1 MLIFNLFQKGLIVM
15 IETKILHI
23 MKIINVIFLAVLL
36 TKLYALMID
45 LGTQFFFTEEK
56 MQSINLLK
64 QLLSRLLQTNNKKE
78 FD

>member
-45 LGTQFFFTEEK
+45 LGNQFFFTEEK

>member
-1 MLIFNLFQKGLIVM
+1 MLIFNLFQKGLKVM

-23 MKIINVIFLAVLL
+23 MEIINVIFLAVLL

-45 LGTQFFFTEEK
+45 LGNQFFFTEEK

>member
-1 MLIFNLFQKGLIVM
+1 
-15 IETKILHI
+15 

-45 LGTQFFFTEEK
+45 LGNQFFFTEEK

-78 FD
+78 FDYKSCYVCKR

>member
-1 MLIFNLFQKGLIVM
+1 
-15 IETKILHI
+15 

-45 LGTQFFFTEEK
+45 LGNQFFFTDEK

>member
-1 MLIFNLFQKGLIVM
+1 MLIFNLFQKGLKVM

-23 MKIINVIFLAVLL
+23 MKIINVILL

-45 LGTQFFFTEEK
+45 LGNQFFFTEKK

>member
-1 MLIFNLFQKGLIVM
+1 MLIFNLFQKGLKVM

-45 LGTQFFFTEEK
+45 LGNQFFFTEEK

>member
-1 MLIFNLFQKGLIVM
+1 M

-45 LGTQFFFTEEK
+45 LGNQFFFTEEK